1 MATSEKKLIAVH
13 CATFCPPPT
22 LHCVGLNPQE
32 NATLWHFSFAG
43 FLFANYGEEGGGGH
57 CLMASDGCDYNNLA
71 HTQNNLGTSTSESD
85 YSRIGK
91 YAHRQQQQ
99 VQNSIKTCRGQT
111 TATSISLT
119 SYQHRVPKQ
128 KNEKVCGL
136 EEGSNQP

>member
-71 HTQNNLGTSTSESD
+71 HTQNNLGTSTSD
-85 YSRIGK
+85 IR
-91 YAHRQQQQ
+91 
-99 VQNSIKTCRGQT
+99 
-111 TATSISLT
+111 LF
-119 SYQHRVPKQ
+119 
-128 KNEKVCGL
+128 KNR
-136 EEGSNQP
+136 